1 MWRDCKRGGCSDTKR
16 GSNSLTFP
24 RTGLE
29 TVVIGEVHENMTLH
43 CGNISE
49 ARGLVTWYRND
60 SEPIF
65 LLSSNSSR
73 PPAKPRFSLVNASS
87 LHIEALSLQDEGNY
101 TCWEALNETRWFQV
115 WLQVASGPYQVEVNI
130 SSTGVLPN
138 GTLYTTQKSRVDFSC
153 ASSSRPPP
161 MIEWWFQAPDS
172 KTEPFGNNLTV
183 SSFTLLLMS
192 QNLQGNYTCLA
203 KNLLSGRQRSV
214 TTELLVY
221 GA

>member
-1 MWRDCKRGGCSDTKR
+1 MEGLCKKGGCSDTKK

-24 RTGLE
+24 CAGLE
-29 TVVIGEVHENMTLH
+29 AVVIGEVHENMTLP

-49 ARGLVTWYRND
+49 TRGLVTWYRND

-115 WLQVASGPYQVEVNI
+115 WLQVAS
-130 SSTGVLPN
+130 
-138 GTLYTTQKSRVDFSC
+138 K
-153 ASSSRPPP
+153 
-161 MIEWWFQAPDS
+161 W
-172 KTEPFGNNLTV
+172 
-183 SSFTLLLMS
+183 
-192 QNLQGNYTCLA
+192 
-203 KNLLSGRQRSV
+203 SGRAWDQRV
-214 TTELLVY
+214 RCTEQ
-221 GA
+221 

>member
-24 RTGLE
+24 LTGWE
-29 TVVIGEVHENMTLH
+29 TVVVGEVHENMTLR

-87 LHIEALSLQDEGNY
+87 LHIEAVSLEDEGNY

-115 WLQVASGPYQVEVNI
+115 WLQVAS
-130 SSTGVLPN
+130 
-138 GTLYTTQKSRVDFSC
+138 K
-153 ASSSRPPP
+153 
-161 MIEWWFQAPDS
+161 W
-172 KTEPFGNNLTV
+172 
-183 SSFTLLLMS
+183 
-192 QNLQGNYTCLA
+192 
-203 KNLLSGRQRSV
+203 SGRALGLAGEVHESV
-214 TTELLVY
+214 DRGSALESVAWASFWALPP
-221 GA
+221 AS